1 MKRKHNDGVVAPSIA
16 RGTLRA
22 PVSQDGRQGLT
33 VTEVLVCI
41 SVLGLLLTLVLPAV
55 QRARET
61 SRRTECV
68 NNLKQLGVA
77 VHNLEGVTN
86 SFPHPDGHLISLL
99 PHLGQ
104 NTLHEQ
110 LKGYENRGVSL
121 SKLTGDV
128 RLFQCPSDGERRSG
142 EFQTNYFLN
151 GGTAIS
157 VFEADGMV
165 KSPTGSYYRAV
176 KPVRAQEVR
185 DGLSNTA
192 LYCERLGIPR
202 GTFRSETELTA
213 FARNSPV
220 RFLWSTDEDYLQS
233 ESAVL
238 AADCQFPEN
247 RVAVG
252 TYSDPGRT
260 FTDTVPFTITPPT
273 QTQWV
278 VFAIS
283 TILESRGLRLWGMQQ
298 SLLPV
303 IMTAL
308 SIYCWPTV
316 LCETCRRTSPLIR
329 GGHSEPEVMQI
340 ALVCIERRP
349 RLPCCGSLFR
359 CQFLKRN

>member
-1 MKRKHNDGVVAPSIA
+1 MKRKHNNGVVAPPIA
-16 RGTLRA
+16 RGTLWA
-22 PVSQDGRQGLT
+22 PVSNDGRQGLT

-61 SRRTECV
+61 SRLTECV

-157 VFEADGMV
+157 VFEANGMV
-165 KSPTGSYYRAV
+165 KRPTGSYYRAV

-192 LYCERLGIPR
+192 LYCERLDIPR

-260 FTDTVPFTITPPT
+260 FTDVSAIYYHTSNPNSVGCFRYKHNPRKSWFATLGNATIPASSNHDGTVN
-273 QTQWV
+273 
-278 VFAIS
+278 
-283 TILESRGLRLWGMQQ
+283 
-298 SLLPV
+298 LLLADGSV
-303 IMTAL
+303 RNL
-308 SIYCWPTV
+308 S
-316 LCETCRRTSPLIR
+316 EN
-329 GGHSEPEVMQI
+329 I
-340 ALVCIERRP
+340 ALDTWRALGTRSDADRP
-349 RLPCCGSLFR
+349 GMY
-359 CQFLKRN
+359 